1 MLSTWIVLLPST
13 KIHSSDGSILRALQG
28 TTNGNQNATDKSSES
43 ASLAEEMHQ
52 VYDRLA
58 RRFTAFSRKTEYI
71 SYITYLDFI

>member
-1 MLSTWIVLLPST
+1 METRMLLIP
-13 KIHSSDGSILRALQG
+13 
-28 TTNGNQNATDKSSES
+28 KSSES

-71 SYITYLDFI
+71 SYFTYLDFIRGRTAINPTHFKMNKEPLS